1 MRPPASSSEPS
12 ELNVSCNHA
21 TRVIV
26 VDPDKPDPIALDT
39 AAEILRQG
47 GLVAF
52 ATETV
57 YGLGA
62 IATDPQA
69 VSRIFAAKER
79 PAINPVIVHV
89 AGVAQACD
97 CVALWPATAQRL
109 AARFWPGPLTLVLN
123 RSGIIPDQVTA
134 GHDTVGVRA
143 PVGNVARGLIERT
156 GQPIA
161 APSANRANRISPTR
175 AEHVLADLD
184 GRIDLIIDSGPT
196 TIGLE
201 STVLDLTTPVPR
213 LFRPGPV
220 SIRELEAALGMR
232 VIEHVANSSGDRL
245 SSPGQMPVHYSP
257 LTTAFRVDSP
267 GELGRMGYC
276 ENMALV
282 VIGEHSPFSLSGF
295 GRSYALETPELP
307 RGNSTTSC
315 IAVTCSAWARSSCS
329 CRRTSPS
336 GVRFATGFC
345 ARRGRSTRSE

>member
-1 MRPPASSSEPS
+1 VSS
-12 ELNVSCNHA
+12 NRA
-21 TRVIV
+21 TLVIV
-26 VDPDKPDPIALDT
+26 VGPDQPDPAALDM
-39 AAEILRQG
+39 AAEILKQG

-62 IATDPQA
+62 IATNPQA

-79 PAINPVIVHV
+79 PAINPVIAHV
-89 AGVAQACD
+89 ASVAQARD

-123 RSGIIPDQVTA
+123 RSGMIPNEVTA
-134 GHDTVGVRA
+134 GLETVGVRA
-143 PVGNVARGLIERT
+143 PVGKVARGLIERT

-196 TIGLE
+196 ALGLE
-201 STVLDLTTPVPR
+201 STVLDLTTPAPR
-213 LFRPGPV
+213 LLRPGPI
-220 SIRELEAALGMR
+220 SKQELEAALDASVMEA
-232 VIEHVANSSGDRL
+232 VSSEATVRL
-245 SSPGQMPVHYSP
+245 SSPGLMPVHYAPS
-257 LTTAFRVDSP
+257 TQAFRVDSS

-282 VIGEHSPFSLSGF
+282 VIGEHAPFSLSGF
-295 GRSYALETPELP
+295 AASYVLATPQEAARQLYDVLHLCDQLGLRSIIVLMPPDEPEWLAVRDRLLRATRKLEE
-307 RGNSTTSC
+307 
-315 IAVTCSAWARSSCS
+315 ID
-329 CRRTSPS
+329 
-336 GVRFATGFC
+336 
-345 ARRGRSTRSE
+345 

>member
-1 MRPPASSSEPS
+1 MRP
-12 ELNVSCNHA
+12 
-21 TRVIV
+21 
-26 VDPDKPDPIALDT
+26 DQPDPSALDW
-39 AAEILRQG
+39 AAEILKQG

-62 IATDPQA
+62 LATDPKA

-79 PAINPVIVHV
+79 PVINPVIVHV
-89 AGVAQACD
+89 ADVAQARD
-97 CVALWPATAQRL
+97 CVAEWPAKARSL
-109 AARFWPGPLTLVLN
+109 AARFWPGPLTLVLT
-123 RSGIIPDQVTA
+123 RSRIIPDQVTA

-143 PVGNVARGLIERT
+143 PAGKVARGLLERT

-175 AEHVLADLD
+175 AEHVMADLD

-213 LFRPGPV
+213 LLRPGPISV
-220 SIRELEAALGMR
+220 SELETALGGR
-232 VIEHVANSSGDRL
+232 VIEHVAAKSGDRL
-245 SSPGQMPVHYSP
+245 SSPGQLPVHYAP
-257 LTTAFRVDSP
+257 ITPAVRVNSS

-295 GRSYALETPELP
+295 AASYALETPDEASRELYDILH
-307 RGNSTTSC
+307 RC
-315 IAVTCSAWARSSCS
+315 DLL
-329 CRRTSPS
+329 
-336 GVRFATGFC
+336 GVRSIIVVMPPDEPEWRAVRDRLLRATR
-345 ARRGRSTRSE
+345 ALDEVE